1 MVDKFYSLVV
11 IFISSVLLGFAF
23 NMFLL
28 PHEILSGGVTGLA
41 MIFSLMTPI
50 NAGIWLIVL
59 NIPIFVLGWMKLGKT
74 FILYSIFSVA
84 VTSIS
89 MLYIPVMKVTE
100 DALLSSVFGGVLIGI
115 GGGLIIRFYGSG
127 GGFDVIGLLLTM
139 KRDIPLGFLVF
150 CLNSVVIFVSGF
162 IFSWELAMY
171 TMASIYITGL
181 VIDRIHTRHHKLS
194 LMVVTSK
201 GDAVKK
207 QLIENLY
214 RGITVTD
221 GEGAYSGNKVK
232 VLYSVIS
239 RYELAYVRPLIKAI
253 DPNAFVSISETME
266 VMGNFRKDDNFKKL
280 PGPSGTVY
288 DTASDSAGPL

>member
-1 MVDKFYSLVV
+1 MDKVYSTAI
-11 IFISSVLLGFAF
+11 IFLGSLLLGVAF

-28 PHEILSGGVTGLA
+28 PHEILSGGITGIA
-41 MIFSLMTPI
+41 MIFSLMLPV
-50 NAGIWLIVL
+50 NAGIWLILL
-59 NIPIFVLGWMKLGKT
+59 NIPVLVLGWMKLGKV
-74 FILYSIFSVA
+74 FILNSIFSVA

-100 DALLSSVFGGVLIGI
+100 DAILSSVFGGVLVGV
-115 GGGLIIRFYGSG
+115 GVGFIIRFYGST

-150 CLNSVVIFVSGF
+150 GLNSLVVFVSGF
-162 IFSWELAMY
+162 IFTWELAMY

-181 VIDRIHTRHHKLS
+181 VVDRIHTRHIKLS

-207 QLIENLY
+207 QLLEHLY

-239 RYELAYVRPLIKAI
+239 RYELAYVRPLIKEI

-266 VMGNFRKDDNFKKL
+266 VMGNFRKDDNFKKV
-280 PGPSGTVY
+280 PGTSQMM
-288 DTASDSAGPL
+288 

>member
-1 MVDKFYSLVV
+1 MDRVYSTV
-11 IFISSVLLGFAF
+11 IIFLGSLLLGVAF

-28 PHEILSGGVTGLA
+28 PHEILSGGITGIA
-41 MIFSLMTPI
+41 MIFSLMLPV
-50 NAGIWLIVL
+50 NAGIWLILL
-59 NIPIFVLGWMKLGKT
+59 NIPVLVLGWMKLGKV
-74 FILYSIFSVA
+74 FILNSIFSVA

-100 DALLSSVFGGVLIGI
+100 DALLSSVFGGVLVGV
-115 GGGLIIRFYGSG
+115 GVGFIIRFYGST

-150 CLNSVVIFVSGF
+150 GLNSLVVFVSGF
-162 IFSWELAMY
+162 IFTWELAMY

-181 VIDRIHTRHHKLS
+181 VVDRIHTRHIKLS

-207 QLIENLY
+207 QLLEHLY

-239 RYELAYVRPLIKAI
+239 RYELAYVRPLIKEI

-266 VMGNFRKDDNFKKL
+266 VMGNFRKDDNFKKV
-280 PGPSGTVY
+280 PG
-288 DTASDSAGPL
+288 ASQMM

>member
-1 MVDKFYSLVV
+1 MDKLYSALI
-11 IFISSVLLGFAF
+11 IFAGSVLLGFAF
-23 NMFLL
+23 NMLLL
-28 PHEILSGGVTGLA
+28 PHEILSGGITGIA
-41 MIFSLMTPI
+41 MIFSLMVPV

-59 NIPIFVLGWMKLGKT
+59 NIPILVLGWMKLGKM
-74 FILYSIFSVA
+74 FILNSIYSVA

-89 MLYIPVMKVTE
+89 MLYIPVMKLTE
-100 DALLSSVFGGVLIGI
+100 DALLSSVFGGVLVGV
-115 GGGLIIRFYGSG
+115 GVGFIIRFFGST
-127 GGFDVIGLLLTM
+127 GGFDVVGLLLTM

-150 CLNSVVIFVSGF
+150 GLNSLVVFVSSF

-181 VIDRIHTRHHKLS
+181 VVDRIHTRHIKLS
-194 LMVVTSK
+194 LMVVTNK

-239 RYELAYVRPLIKAI
+239 RYELAYVRPLIKAV

-266 VMGNFRKDDNFKKL
+266 VMGNFRKDDNFKKI
-280 PGPSGTVY
+280 PGGHTMY
-288 DTASDSAGPL
+288 DTMPDGSK

>member
-1 MVDKFYSLVV
+1 MDKVYSTAI
-11 IFISSVLLGFAF
+11 IFLGSLLLGVAF

-28 PHEILSGGVTGLA
+28 PHEILSGGITGIA
-41 MIFSLMTPI
+41 MILSLMLPV
-50 NAGIWLIVL
+50 NAGIWLILL
-59 NIPIFVLGWMKLGKT
+59 NIPVLVLGWMKLGKT
-74 FILYSIFSVA
+74 FILNSIFSVA

-100 DALLSSVFGGVLIGI
+100 DALLSSVFGGVLVGI
-115 GGGLIIRFYGSG
+115 GVGFIIRFYGST

-150 CLNSVVIFVSGF
+150 GLNSLVVFVSGF
-162 IFSWELAMY
+162 IFTWELAMY

-181 VIDRIHTRHHKLS
+181 VVDRIHTRHIKLS

-207 QLIENLY
+207 QLLEHLY

-239 RYELAYVRPLIKAI
+239 RYELAYVRPLIKEI

-266 VMGNFRKDDNFKKL
+266 VMGNFRKDDNFKKV
-280 PGPSGTVY
+280 PGTSQMM
-288 DTASDSAGPL
+288 